1 MMNKRENYV
10 ELELSGERL
19 DSLVFNLRDRLL
31 KEFWAH
37 VPEGEYLEQ
46 IKARLE
52 KNILGALN
60 SEPEAME
67 AT

>member
-1 MMNKRENYV
+1 MNKRETYV

-19 DSLVFNLRDRLL
+19 DSLVSALRDRLL
-31 KEFWAH
+31 DEFWGH
-37 VPEGEYLEQ
+37 VPEGAQRDE

-52 KNILGALN
+52 RNIFSAF
-60 SEPEAME
+60 SHKIDEME